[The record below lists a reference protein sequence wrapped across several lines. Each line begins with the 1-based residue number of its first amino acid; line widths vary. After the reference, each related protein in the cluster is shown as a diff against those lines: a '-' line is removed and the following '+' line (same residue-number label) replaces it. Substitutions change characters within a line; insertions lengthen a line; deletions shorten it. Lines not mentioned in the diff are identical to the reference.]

1 MFFFDYWTV
10 FSTLI
15 QFIHE
20 LAPRSLWF
28 SVCNKPPYGALR
40 LPLTDSVERE
50 HQPPLIFAQ
59 YFKNVR
65 ATIKMIWMV
74 SSVSSQTMPQSNI
87 TVICS
92 KFGECPQRLFCLF
105 FDYKSWHISS
115 CGAKWKRWGGEGLK
129 IKSEIP
135 IFLRICLA
143 RHFFRYIISMCDE
156 IIITLSASYFENIL
170 NCYKSELLFN
180 FLKIRVA

>member
-40 LPLTDSVERE
+40 LPLSDSVERD

-92 KFGECPQRLFCLF
+92 KFGEYPQRLFCLSL
-105 FDYKSWHISS
+105 DYKEVIKLEIPSQSGKTS
-115 CGAKWKRWGGEGLK
+115 LRCGVMFFFFFKKMGFGHAYNK
-129 IKSEIP
+129 IKCRKPNRFIRN
-135 IFLRICLA
+135 RI
-143 RHFFRYIISMCDE
+143 H
-156 IIITLSASYFENIL
+156 
-170 NCYKSELLFN
+170 
-180 FLKIRVA
+180 